1 MPNPVERGKQR
12 STVPAFRVAIS
23 GSCVDRKI
31 SLRTIV
37 DSTNSVTAA
46 SHTLLRY
53 ARMYPQAEVHQIR
66 VSVHQSKI

>member
-1 MPNPVERGKQR
+1 MRQPVENGKQR
-12 STVPAFRVAIS
+12 SKVPAFRVAIS

-46 SHTLLRY
+46 SHTLQRY
-53 ARMYPQAEVHQIR
+53 ARMYPSAEVHQIR
-66 VSVHQSKI
+66 VSIHQPKI